1 MGLSRGP
8 CERVAACCS
17 RLAPLLAWPMRAARP
32 RSSRRAK
39 WAMRSAARALLDHG
53 SSPEEEAALVAACQ
67 GGHLKAASLCL
78 VAGAQPT
85 DACFEVA
92 VGNTELT
99 ALLADS
105 QATE

>member
-1 MGLSRGP
+1 MSAPEMGVL
-8 CERVAACCS
+8 AA
-17 RLAPLLAWPMRAARP
+17 L
-32 RSSRRAK
+32 RRADSLSL
-39 WAMRSAARALLDHG
+39 RRRLSGR
-53 SSPEEEAALVAACQ
+53 EAALVAACQ